1 MQRKVCPF
9 FENKNEQTFS
19 EADSLET
26 SETTFRNN
34 REGECLQQKF
44 LDAFSFLN
52 WISGNDTFA
61 RGESSVT
68 RLGNFLKPL
77 GNN

>member
-52 WISGNDTFA
+52 
-61 RGESSVT
+61 
-68 RLGNFLKPL
+68 
-77 GNN
+77 